1 LADDPNALDSEGRVV
16 DPAALDAEGRCVVL
30 EFPAFV
36 IFGVYSPANSNG
48 MRDNFRYNFI
58 CTLDARIRNL
68 RKMGKNVILTGDL
81 NVSREEIDTA
91 RAEEAIREE
100 GITRAEYLSTPN
112 RRIFNQLLEN
122 GRVIGPRDEGREEP
136 VLWDICREFHPK
148 RQGMYTHWEQ
158 KINARPG
165 NFGSRI
171 DYVLC
176 SSVISSWFQDSNIQE
191 GLMGSDHCP
200 VYATTKDIVDWRG
213 EEVHI
218 VDILNPPGM
227 FKDGKR
233 LRDYDAAK
241 DPRPTSGKL
250 MTEFNKRRSIKD
262 MFAKKPTLATSKT
275 SSATNTISPEPN
287 KDMSAMEPTLAASKT
302 SSAANT
308 TLSELN
314 KGTGTVY
321 SGGMASSHPFEEEH
335 TTTKT
340 AVPMNPVTSPEKRR
354 ASATSPAKSMKRTKS
369 NIGNGNSQSSSKG
382 QKTLTGFFAAKPS
395 APKPE
400 AGSSTIPS
408 PPTSAPEDSQTSTTF
423 DQSQTTYSQTSTDTM
438 PEPFID
444 PEASKEGWARL
455 FSGKPPP
462 RCEHGEPCKSFK
474 VKKAGPNCGREFWLC
489 ARPLGPTGQKERG
502 TQWRCPTYIW
512 ASDWKGSDVA

>member
-1 LADDPNALDSEGRVV
+1 M
-16 DPAALDAEGRCVVL
+16 DPATLDAEGRCVVL

-48 MRDNFRYNFI
+48 MRGNFRYSFL

-68 RKMGKNVILTGDL
+68 QKMGKNVILTGDL

-91 RAEEAIREE
+91 RAEEAMREE
-100 GITRAEYLSTPN
+100 GITRAEYLGAPN

-122 GRVIGPRDEGREEP
+122 GQVFGPRDEGREKP

-176 SSVISSWFQDSNIQE
+176 STAMSGWFQDSNIQE

-233 LRDYDAAK
+233 MRDYDAAK

-262 MFAKKPTLATSKT
+262 MFAKKPAIATAKQSSSASISPLETSKAPESMSPRAKA
-275 SSATNTISPEPN
+275 SSQPPEEQTTATKPAIPISPL
-287 KDMSAMEPTLAASKT
+287 K
-302 SSAANT
+302 
-308 TLSELN
+308 
-314 KGTGTVY
+314 
-321 SGGMASSHPFEEEH
+321 
-335 TTTKT
+335 
-340 AVPMNPVTSPEKRR
+340 SPEKRR
-354 ASATSPAKSMKRTKS
+354 TSIASPAKSVKRTRS
-369 NIGNGNSQSSSKG
+369 NISNGNSQSSSKG
-382 QKTLTGFFAAKPS
+382 QKTLQGFFATKPTV
-395 APKPE
+395 PKSEPL
-400 AGSSTIPS
+400 STTIPS
-408 PPTSAPEDSQTSTTF
+408 PPTILSEDSQTSTSLA
-423 DQSQTTYSQTSTDTM
+423 QSQTSQSQTSFDTI

-444 PEASKEGWARL
+444 PEASKEGWAKL

-489 ARPLGPTGQKERG
+489 ARPLGPTGQKEKG

-512 ASDWKGSDVA
+512 ASDWKGAG